1 MNKVMLI
8 GNVGQDPEVRY
19 VDQGVAVARILL
31 ATTERVYTLQ
41 NGTQVP
47 DHTYWHNVILW
58 RRLAEIVEKYVHKG
72 DKLYIEGRIRYTS
85 YDDKQ
90 GQRRYATAIWADNMK
105 YLNLRSNEEF
115 GATIEAYT
123 YPDEFAECCGSSDVV
138 PGLRINQQPRK
149 TFGFSYRSK
158 IGNAEDQDEHGYKI
172 HIV

>member
-19 VDQGVAVARILL
+19 VDQGVAVARFSL
-31 ATTERVYTLQ
+31 ATTERGYTLQ

-47 DHTYWHNVILW
+47 DHTDWHNVVMW

-90 GQRRYATAIWADNMK
+90 GRRRYVTEIWAENMEMLTPKSAVSASQPSQPVSNTAGLSQEPASDNE
-105 YLNLRSNEEF
+105 S
-115 GATIEAYT
+115 EAL
-123 YPDEFAECCGSSDVV
+123 PF
-138 PGLRINQQPRK
+138 
-149 TFGFSYRSK
+149 
-158 IGNAEDQDEHGYKI
+158 
-172 HIV
+172 